1 MTDVCFE
8 SFGIECISQE
18 VLNKIKDI
26 SITHNIFTIQEMTLC
41 EHFIASSKV
50 YACWKKF
57 VR

>member
-26 SITHNIFTIQEMTLC
+26 SITHNIFTIQDNDSM
-41 EHFIASSKV
+41 
-50 YACWKKF
+50 
-57 VR
+57 